1 MKTHAL
7 QYNFVNSQTYLA
19 QIYLFLP
26 DPVQNPIYIV
36 MDPDPRWSKF
46 IL

>member
-1 MKTHAL
+1 M
-7 QYNFVNSQTYLA
+7 A

-26 DPVQNPIYIV
+26 GPVQNPIYIV
-36 MDPDPRWSKF
+36 MDPNARWSKF